1 VSQVLVDERDA
12 AFETPQKPIGAF
24 MSKERAEEHR
34 AKDGWH
40 VAEDKDLASSLLA
53 RRLRAETLVIS
64 TAVERVCLDF
74 GKPTQR
80 ALAEMTAA
88 EAAATRPTA
97 SSSPGACS
105 PRFRRSWSSWRRA
118 GRRASSPIRRTSR
131 PRSPAAAAPASC
143 PDPAR

>member
-1 VSQVLVDERDA
+1 VTQVLVDERDA

-88 EAAATRPTA
+88 EARRHAADGQFK
-97 SSSPGACS
+97 PGSMLPKVQAIVEFLEAGGKEGVITD
-105 PRFRRSWSSWRRA
+105 PAHLPAALA
-118 GRRASSPIRRTSR
+118 GRGGTRIVP
-131 PRSPAAAAPASC
+131 
-143 PDPAR
+143 